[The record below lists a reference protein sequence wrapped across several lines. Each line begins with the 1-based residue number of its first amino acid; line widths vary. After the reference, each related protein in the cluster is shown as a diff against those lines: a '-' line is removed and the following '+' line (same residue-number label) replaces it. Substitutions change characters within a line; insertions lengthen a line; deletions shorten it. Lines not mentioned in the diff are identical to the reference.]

1 MLVENESKKL
11 GTFDSSYF
19 RDKNNFENDVTQ
31 KCLVFQPA
39 NKYFEKISNNDHIS
53 EWESK
58 GLFDEVVKP
67 PATCDNGLAPAS
79 NNFVTK

>member
-1 MLVENESKKL
+1 M
-11 GTFDSSYF
+11 D
-19 RDKNNFENDVTQ
+19 
-31 KCLVFQPA
+31 C
-39 NKYFEKISNNDHIS
+39 
-53 EWESK
+53 SK